1 MEEINFMRENNFEN
15 INTANNDREKEILRE
30 SGKGKLGIIFDSIQ
44 GGEERI
50 GEIKES
56 FEEILQNLKEKD
68 EIRID
73 LDKCANIKDK
83 NEFIKRVSE
92 ILKPATEL
100 AIEDFIK
107 NNVGDKKR
115 WLLNEVL
122 SYTVNGD
129 IIQIHIFSGKKEYGL
144 AQKVFEGLKELA
156 EAVNK
161 DPNIKTIEAI
171 SWIVSKHPK
180 LIEKKMGFTIGGDV
194 DPEYIKEHFD
204 DEDGEI
210 KKAYISR
217 DDFLNRYLNK

>member
-1 MEEINFMRENNFEN
+1 MSEKNFEN
-15 INTANNDREKEILRE
+15 INTANNDREKELLRE
-30 SGKGKLGIIFDSIQ
+30 ISKGRWGIIFDSIQ
-44 GGEERI
+44 DGEERI
-50 GEIKES
+50 GAIKKG
-56 FEEILQNLKEKD
+56 FGEILENLKEKN
-68 EIRID
+68 EIEEGLGECVD
-73 LDKCANIKDK
+73 IKDR
-83 NEFIKRVSE
+83 NEFIRKVSE
-92 ILKPATEL
+92 ILKPAIEL

-156 EAVNK
+156 EAVSK

-180 LIEKKMGFTIGGDV
+180 LIEKKMGFIIGGDV